1 MSTSS
6 SSSPSSSSSQVA
18 NEVKAQGYAAFDPT
32 SSLKPFVFHRRS
44 PEKTDVQI
52 KILFCGICHSDVHWV
67 KGDWGPQ
74 TYPVVP
80 GHEIV
85 GRVESV
91 GPAVKKFKVGDLVG
105 VGCLVDS
112 CRECGSCR
120 EDEEQYCERGGTFTY
135 GSPDPRGGITQGGY
149 SSHIV
154 VEERFV
160 LRVPESISPA
170 SAAPLLCAGITTYS
184 PLKHWKAG
192 PGQHIAV
199 AGLGGLGHMAVK
211 IARAMGAHVT
221 VLSTSLKKQ
230 KDAERLGAHEFIALS
245 GANDFAKSAKK
256 FDLIINTIS
265 ASHSYDA
272 YLSLLKK
279 NGTMV
284 LVGLPGP
291 QPVQAFS
298 LVGGRRRLA
307 GSLIGGIRETQE
319 MLDFCA
325 QHKIAADIETVNP
338 EQINSA
344 YERLL
349 KNDVH
354 YRFVIDLQAEAGS

>member
-1 MSTSS
+1 M
-6 SSSPSSSSSQVA
+6 SPSSSTNSSMSPNTSSPSAGVQA
-18 NEVKAQGYAAFDPT
+18 RAFAAFDAT
-32 SSLKPFVFHRRS
+32 SPLKPYVFQRRV
-44 PEKTDVQI
+44 PEKSDVQI

-67 KGDWGPQ
+67 RGDWGPQ

-91 GPAVKKFKVGDLVG
+91 GSGVQKFKVGDLVG

-112 CRECGSCR
+112 CRKCASCN

-160 LRVPESISPA
+160 LRIPDSISPA
-170 SAAPLLCAGITTYS
+170 AAAPLLCAGITTYS

-192 PGQHIAV
+192 PGRRVAV
-199 AGLGGLGHMAVK
+199 AGMGGLGHMAVK

-230 KDAERLGAHEFIALS
+230 KDAERLGAHDFVALTDAS
-245 GANDFAKSAKK
+245 AFAKSAGQ

-298 LVGGRRRLA
+298 LVGGRRSLA

-319 MLDFCA
+319 MLDFCG
-325 QHKIAADIETVNP
+325 QHRIAAEIETVQP

-354 YRFVIDLQAEAGS
+354 YRFVIDLQS

>member
-1 MSTSS
+1 MRNPADSSTMNSGV
-6 SSSPSSSSSQVA
+6 QA
-18 NEVKAQGYAAFDPT
+18 RAYAAFDTT
-32 SSLKPFVFHRRS
+32 SPLKPFAFQRRS

-52 KILFCGICHSDVHWV
+52 KILFCGICHSDLHWV

-91 GPAVKKFKVGDLVG
+91 GSGVQKFKVGDLVG

-112 CRECGSCR
+112 CRSCVNCQ

-135 GSPDPRGGITQGGY
+135 GSRDPRGGITQGGY
-149 SSHIV
+149 ASHIV

-160 LRVPESISPA
+160 LRVPEKLSPA
-170 SAAPLLCAGITTYS
+170 AAAPLLCAGITTYS
-184 PLKHWKAG
+184 PLKHWNTG
-192 PGQHIAV
+192 PGTQVAV

-221 VLSTSLKKQ
+221 VLSTSTKKQ
-230 KDAERLGAHEFIALS
+230 KDAERLGAHDFIALS
-245 GANDFAKSAKK
+245 SERDFAQAAKK

-307 GSLIGGIRETQE
+307 GSLIGGLRETQE
-319 MLDFCA
+319 MLDFCS
-325 QHKIAADIETVNP
+325 QHGIAAEVETVKP

-349 KNDVH
+349 KNDVQ
-354 YRFVIDLQAEAGS
+354 YRFVIDLQEI

>member
-1 MSTSS
+1 MRNSSDTSKVTS
-6 SSSPSSSSSQVA
+6 GVPA
-18 NEVKAQGYAAFDPT
+18 RAYAAFDTT
-32 SSLKPFVFHRRS
+32 SPLKPFAFQRRS

-52 KILFCGICHSDVHWV
+52 KILFCGICHSDLHWV

-91 GPAVKKFKVGDLVG
+91 GSGVQKFKIGDLVG

-112 CRECGSCR
+112 CRSCTNCH

-135 GSPDPRGGITQGGY
+135 GSRDSRGGITQGGY
-149 SSHIV
+149 ASHIV

-160 LRVPESISPA
+160 LRIPENLSPA
-170 SAAPLLCAGITTYS
+170 AAAPLLCAGITTYS
-184 PLKHWKAG
+184 PLKHWNAG
-192 PGQHIAV
+192 PGTQVAV

-221 VLSTSLKKQ
+221 VLSTSTKKQ

-245 GANDFAKSAKK
+245 SDRDFAQGTKK

-307 GSLIGGIRETQE
+307 GSLIGGLRETQE
-319 MLDFCA
+319 MLDFCG
-325 QHKIAADIETVNP
+325 QHGIAAEIETVKP

-349 KNDVH
+349 KNDVQ
-354 YRFVIDLQAEAGS
+354 YRFVIDLREI

>member
-1 MSTSS
+1 MNSGV
-6 SSSPSSSSSQVA
+6 QA
-18 NEVKAQGYAAFDPT
+18 RAYAAFDTT
-32 SSLKPFVFHRRS
+32 SPLKPFAFQRRS

-52 KILFCGICHSDVHWV
+52 KILFCGICHSDLHWV

-91 GPAVKKFKVGDLVG
+91 GSGVQKFKVGDLVG

-112 CRECGSCR
+112 CRSCVNCQ

-135 GSPDPRGGITQGGY
+135 GSRDPRGGITQGGY
-149 SSHIV
+149 ASHIV

-160 LRVPESISPA
+160 LRVPEKLSPA
-170 SAAPLLCAGITTYS
+170 AAAPLLCAGITTYS
-184 PLKHWKAG
+184 PLKHWNTG
-192 PGQHIAV
+192 PGTQVAV

-221 VLSTSLKKQ
+221 VLSTSTKKQ
-230 KDAERLGAHEFIALS
+230 KDAERLGAHDFIALS
-245 GANDFAKSAKK
+245 SERDFAQAAKK

-307 GSLIGGIRETQE
+307 GSLIGGLRETQE
-319 MLDFCA
+319 MLDFCS
-325 QHKIAADIETVNP
+325 QHGIAAEVETVKP

-349 KNDVH
+349 KNDVQ
-354 YRFVIDLQAEAGS
+354 YRFVIDLQEI